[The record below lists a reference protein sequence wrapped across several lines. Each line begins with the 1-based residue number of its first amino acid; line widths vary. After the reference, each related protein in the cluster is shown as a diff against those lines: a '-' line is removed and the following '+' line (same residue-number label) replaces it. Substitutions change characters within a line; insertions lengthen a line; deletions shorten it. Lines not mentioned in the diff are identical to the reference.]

1 MNNFWR
7 FLDLPL
13 INCEIELDLPLPKEY
28 IISEFFFTLT
38 IPATPDA
45 NPYVQEVPAT
55 KTTVAAFHANN
66 AKFYVPVITFSINI
80 KFLENVLRKDFKK

>member
-7 FLDLPL
+7 FLDLSL

-28 IISEFFFTLT
+28 IISDFLLTLT

-45 NPYVQEVPAT
+45 NLYVQEVAAT
-55 KTTVAAFHANN
+55 KTTVAEFQTNK

-80 KFLENVLRKDFKK
+80 KFLEHISRKDFKK

>member
-1 MNNFWR
+1 M
-7 FLDLPL
+7 PL

-28 IISEFFFTLT
+28 ISDFFLTLT

-45 NPYVQEVPAT
+45 NPYVQEVAAT
-55 KTTVAAFHANN
+55 KTTVAAFQTNN

-80 KFLENVLRKDFKK
+80 KFLENISRKDFKK